1 MTTIPIIIMMTSG
14 RTLKLAAREEG
25 GEILLPD
32 LCVDMRT
39 AAGSAVGSPLFLA
52 GDVSCWRGTAG
63 STNGCIGELE
73 TERCISCEV
82 GGAAGDTGVR
92 ELGSPGIGG
101 PPVIGARAKSSA
113 GGVIIIVFSV
123 EISCAG
129 ALFCGNGFLLLPPG
143 SVGGMVGGLAFDV
156 LDRASPQ
163 RGQYA
168 AFGASAVLH
177 RGQ

>member
-14 RTLKLAAREEG
+14 RMLKLAAREEG

-73 TERCISCEV
+73 TERCISCQV

-101 PPVIGARAKSSA
+101 PPVIGARAQSSS
-113 GGVIIIVFSV
+113 GGVIIIVCSGR
-123 EISCAG
+123 I
-129 ALFCGNGFLLLPPG
+129 LCG
-143 SVGGMVGGLAFDV
+143 GGPF
-156 LDRASPQ
+156 
-163 RGQYA
+163 
-168 AFGASAVLH
+168 FWH
-177 RGQ
+177 W

>member
-1 MTTIPIIIMMTSG
+1 MMTSV
-14 RTLKLAAREEG
+14 RILKLAAREEG
-25 GEILLPD
+25 EDILLPD
-32 LCVDMRT
+32 LCVDVRT
-39 AAGSAVGSPLFLA
+39 AACSAGGSPLFLA
-52 GDVSCWRGTAG
+52 GDVSCWRGAAG

-73 TERCISCEV
+73 TERCIPCEV
-82 GGAAGDTGVR
+82 GGDIGIR

-113 GGVIIIVFSV
+113 GGVIIIVCSV
-123 EISCAG
+123 EMSCAG
-129 ALFCGNGFLLLPPG
+129 ALFCGNGLLLLPPG
-143 SVGGMVGGLAFDV
+143 SVGDVAGGLAFDA

-168 AFGASAVLH
+168 ASGASAVLH

>member
-1 MTTIPIIIMMTSG
+1 MMTSG
-14 RTLKLAAREEG
+14 RMLKLAAREDG
-25 GEILLPD
+25 GDILLLE
-32 LCVDMRT
+32 LCVDVCT
-39 AAGSAVGSPLFLA
+39 AAGSAGGSPLFLA
-52 GDVSCWRGTAG
+52 GDVSCWRDTAG

-73 TERCISCEV
+73 TERCIPCEV

-92 ELGSPGIGG
+92 EPDSPGIGG

-113 GGVIIIVFSV
+113 GGVIIIVCSV
-123 EISCAG
+123 EILCAG
-129 ALFCGNGFLLLPPG
+129 ALFCGNGLLLLPPG
-143 SVGGMVGGLAFDV
+143 SAGGVTGGLDFDV

-168 AFGASAVLH
+168 ARGASAVLH